1 MNSIVEKESDIIT
14 QSAELFLRYGVKSIT
29 MDELS
34 RHLAISKKTLY
45 QFFTDKTDLINKTIR
60 HIIENK
66 SCEISSICTLNL
78 NAIEELFRVY
88 QHANEMIRN
97 HNPMLEFDLQR
108 FYPAI
113 YRDTKEVKRKVIYDS
128 TLNNLVK
135 GKQEGYYRAD
145 LNEIVITK
153 LHVLRI
159 ENFTHSDFLTADE
172 FRSNDFLNEVFKY
185 HLYGIVSAKG
195 IKYIKNH
202 YPEFI
207 HP

>member
-60 HIIENK
+60 HIIEHK
-66 SCEISSICTLNL
+66 SCEISNICKLNL

-108 FYPAI
+108 FYPSI
-113 YRDTKEVKRKVIYDS
+113 YRDTKEVKRKAIYDA
-128 TLNNLVK
+128 NLSNLIK
-135 GKQEGYYRAD
+135 GKQEGFYRAD

-159 ENFTHSDFLTADE
+159 ENLTHNDFLTADE
-172 FRSNDFLNEVFKY
+172 IRSTEFLNEVFKY

>member
-1 MNSIVEKESDIIT
+1 MNSITEKETDIIA

-29 MDELS
+29 MDDLS

-45 QFFTDKTDLINKTIR
+45 QFFTDKTDLVNKTIK
-60 HIIENK
+60 HIIK
-66 SCEISSICTLNL
+66 SRSCEISKICDLRL
-78 NAIEELFRVY
+78 NAIEELFKVY
-88 QHANEMIRN
+88 QHANELIRN

-108 FYPAI
+108 FYPSI
-113 YRDTKEVKRKVIYDS
+113 YRDTRETHRKAIYET
-128 TLNNLVK
+128 TLSNLMK
-135 GKQEGYYRAD
+135 GKQEGFYRAD
-145 LNEIVITK
+145 LNEVVITK

-159 ENFTHSDFLTADE
+159 ENFTHSDFLTTE
-172 FRSNDFLNEVFKY
+172 EIHSNEFLNEVFKY
-185 HLYGIVSAKG
+185 HLYGIVSSKG